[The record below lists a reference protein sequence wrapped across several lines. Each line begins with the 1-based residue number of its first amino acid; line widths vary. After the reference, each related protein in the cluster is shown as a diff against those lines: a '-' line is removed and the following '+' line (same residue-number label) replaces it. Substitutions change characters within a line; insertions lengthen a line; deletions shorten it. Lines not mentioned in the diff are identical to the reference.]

1 MAQMDFESVRAEF
14 PVLERCVYLNH
25 AACSPTPLRT
35 FNAMKDYAETVMH
48 TGGAEFALWNEKV
61 ESVRACLAR
70 LLKARPTEIAFVP
83 NTSAGILAVAHGVA
97 WRRGDNCVIND
108 LEFPA
113 NVYPWKNLVWDG
125 IEVKIVKT
133 RRGKLRVEDVEKRI
147 DARTRLVA
155 VSFVEY
161 ANGFRNDVAAFGDL
175 CQRKGVYFFVDA
187 IQGLGAL
194 DIDVKNSRIHFLA
207 AGGHKWLLGPRGSGV
222 FYCAEEVLDELQLRA
237 FSWTSVV
244 EPENF
249 SDMAQKPKPSA
260 ARFEA
265 GTPNLG
271 GILGLGASAGLIEEL
286 GTRRIEERILEL
298 TDSLA
303 KGLASRGYEVLSPWN
318 ESERSGILLFRAS
331 PRSPEE
337 ICAALGQK
345 GIIVAVRNGGVR
357 VSPHYYNNVSDIQRF
372 LEALP

>member
-1 MAQMDFESVRAEF
+1 MVKMDFESVRAEF

-35 FNAMKDYAETVMH
+35 FNAMKNYAETVMH
-48 TGGAEFALWNEKV
+48 TGGAEFVLWNEEV

-70 LLKARPTEIAFVP
+70 LMKAKPAEVAFVA
-83 NTSAGILAVAHGVA
+83 NTSEGILAVANGIS
-97 WRRGDNCVIND
+97 WQRGDNCVIND

-113 NVYPWKNLVWDG
+113 NVYPWKNLVRDG
-125 IEVKIVKT
+125 VEVKIVKS
-133 RRGKLRVEDVEKRI
+133 RRGKLRVEDVEKQI
-147 DARTRLVA
+147 NARTRLVA

-161 ANGFRNDVAAFGDL
+161 ANGFRNDVAALGDL
-175 CQRKGVYFFVDA
+175 CQRKRVYFFVDA

-222 FYCAEEVLDELQLRA
+222 FYCAEEFLDELQLRA

-244 EPENF
+244 DPENF
-249 SDMAQKPKPSA
+249 SDMAQGPKPSA

-271 GILGLGASAGLIEEL
+271 GILGLGASAALIEEL
-286 GTRRIEERILEL
+286 GIHRIEERILEL

-303 KGLASRGYEVLSPWN
+303 KGLASRGYEILSPLN
-318 ESERSGILLFRAS
+318 EGERSGILLFRGGS
-331 PRSPEE
+331 RSPEE
-337 ICAALGQK
+337 VCTALGKK

-357 VSPHYYNNVSDIQRF
+357 VSPHYYNNVSDIQR
-372 LEALP
+372 LLDSLP